1 MSTTEF
7 DRCEHC
13 GAQFSL
19 ATQHTEHKPNC
30 PTHHLHVRTIGA
42 MNCRLC
48 NAPPPLH
55 SANCSN
61 ATTVASLAAK
71 RFEKIGDPSAHEA
84 LSALDVARDW
94 VLNHA
99 EGAPD
104 HIIVL
109 IGRTTSDNSSG
120 TKYFQAGSYPHHAQM
135 GLCFEGMEM
144 MRDSG

>member
-1 MSTTEF
+1 MNM
-7 DRCEHC
+7 
-13 GAQFSL
+13 
-19 ATQHTEHKPNC
+19 NC
-30 PTHHLHVRTIGA
+30 P
-42 MNCRLC
+42 LC

-55 SANCSN
+55 SANCPN

-99 EGAPD
+99 EGPPD

-109 IGRTTSDNSSG
+109 IGRTTRDNSSG
-120 TKYFQAGSYPHHAQM
+120 PSISRQDHTRTTLKWACVS
-135 GLCFEGMEM
+135 
-144 MRDSG
+144 RVWK